1 MKRQSGSTLL
11 EVLVAVVILA
21 FGLLG
26 LAGLQ
31 ATSVKSNHSAYL
43 RSQASLLA
51 YDMADRMR
59 ATRSAAE
66 AGRYDQDSE
75 HTERTTWDQAITRTL
90 GAGSTGTVVRN
101 ENFATITITWN
112 DNRGRIR
119 QSDAADVA
127 AQSFVYETEF

>member
-31 ATSVKSNHSAYL
+31 TTSVKSNHSAYL

-59 ATRSAAE
+59 TTRSAAE
-66 AGRYDQDSE
+66 AGRYDEGSE
-75 HTERTTWDQAITRTL
+75 HVERTTWDQAIARTL
-90 GAGSTGTVVRN
+90 GAGSSGTVARN
-101 ENFATITITWN
+101 GNFATITITWN

-119 QSDAADVA
+119 QSDAADIA